1 MPPKQPSWFL
11 QAQKAGLQAA
21 MGFGMYL
28 GSWAGPWPPE
38 PSFYVEIPATI
49 SPKNGKFK
57 LIFYVPKSYAIRT
70 PDSRY
75 PVFINFHGGGMSIGT
90 GTDDARW
97 ARDIM
102 HQLQAVVV
110 SVEYRLAPEY
120 AFPTAV
126 QDCADAILYLADNA
140 EELHLDKHRM
150 VLSGFS
156 SGGNLTFTAPVLLEQ
171 LKRQQLPPSE
181 GTEGAPEPGA
191 NGLRAAEHLGM
202 LGNEMDDF
210 GVPISRLPPGYR
222 MPDFTIKAIIS
233 WYPAV
238 DFTQSREQRRL
249 TNPHPGVSMPG
260 SMTTMFDTGYIYNSH
275 LNAYES
281 AHPLLSPAIAPAE
294 LLTAALPSRIIIYT
308 CEYDILQKEGEVF
321 AARLREELKK
331 DVKFHMVEK
340 VPHGWDKFPNP
351 FWTPERIDEVYKD
364 ASESVRSYLELPRS
378 QVAL

>member
-11 QAQKAGLQAA
+11 QAHKASLQAA

-49 SPKNGKFK
+49 SPKKGKFK
-57 LIFYVPKSYAIRT
+57 LIFYVPKSYAVRT

-75 PVFINFHGGGMSIGT
+75 PVFVNFHGGGMSIGT

-97 ARDIM
+97 AKDIM

-140 EELHLDKHRM
+140 EELCLDQHRM

-156 SGGNLTFTAPVLLEQ
+156 SGGNLTFTAPILLEQ
-171 LKRQQLPPSE
+171 LRRHQQESSVNSDENLEIETDELRSKPHS
-181 GTEGAPEPGA
+181 GTPE
-191 NGLRAAEHLGM
+191 NDLDE
-202 LGNEMDDF
+202 F
-210 GVPISRLPPGYR
+210 GVPISRLPPGYT
-222 MPDFTIKAIIS
+222 MPDFTIKAIVS
-233 WYPAV
+233 WYPSV
-238 DFTQSREQRRL
+238 DFTQTRAERRL
-249 TNPHPGVSMPG
+249 TNPHPEVSMPG

-275 LNAYES
+275 LDSYES
-281 AHPLLSPAIAPAE
+281 AHPLLSPAVAPAE
-294 LLTAALPSRIIIYT
+294 LLIAALPSRIIIYT
-308 CEYDILQKEGEVF
+308 CQYDILQKEGEVF
-321 AARLREELKK
+321 AARLRDELGK

-351 FWTPERIDEVYKD
+351 FWTPDRIEEVYKD
-364 ASESVRSYLELPRS
+364 ASDGVRSYLELTGSPI
-378 QVAL
+378 Q

>member
-11 QAQKAGLQAA
+11 QAQKSSLQAA

-28 GSWAGPWPPE
+28 GTWAGPWPPE

-49 SPKNGKFK
+49 SPKKGTFK
-57 LIFYVPKSYAIRT
+57 LIFYVPKSYAART

-75 PVFINFHGGGMSIGT
+75 PVFVNFHGGGMSIGT

-110 SVEYRLAPEY
+110 SVEYRLAPEN

-126 QDCADAILYLADNA
+126 QDSADAILYLVDNA
-140 EELHLDKHRM
+140 SELCLDKDRI

-156 SGGNLTFTAPVLLEQ
+156 SGGNLTFTAPILLEQ
-171 LKRQQLPPSE
+171 LRRRQRALARNGDVALATETDSSQSE
-181 GTEGAPEPGA
+181 IAPEA
-191 NGLRAAEHLGM
+191 LEAEVD
-202 LGNEMDDF
+202 EY
-210 GVPISRLPPGYR
+210 GVPISRLPLGYTL
-222 MPDFTIKAIIS
+222 PDFTIKALVS
-233 WYPAV
+233 WYPSV
-238 DFTQSREQRRL
+238 DFTQTREQRRS
-249 TNPHPGVSMPG
+249 TNPHPEVSMPG

-281 AHPLLSPAIAPAE
+281 AHPLLSPAVAPAE
-294 LLTAALPSRIIIYT
+294 LLMAALPSRIIIYT
-308 CEYDILQKEGEVF
+308 CQYDILQKEGELF
-321 AARLREELKK
+321 AARLRDELGK

-340 VPHGWDKFPNP
+340 VFHAWDKFPNP
-351 FWTPERIDEVYKD
+351 LWTPDRIEEVYKD
-364 ASESVRSYLELPRS
+364 ASEGLRSYLM
-378 QVAL
+378 